1 MKNSILCNQS
11 ITTENTSSQANTP
24 NTNSEVKM
32 HCSCSISTIAVG
44 DGIII
49 VPKPIRA
56 SGPQW
61 MNYVKACNESK
72 EISIEVSKEAQ
83 EKSKVGMKMSKEE
96 RASKVQRFLEKR
108 RKRNGIK
115 KIRYQYRQQV
125 AARRIRYH
133 GRFIKIEQAKE
144 LILKGEL
151 VDANDKTE
159 LNKLFEELKE
169 NNMSDEYKE
178 LTVLQKP
185 KDEFKNTQDT
195 NIKTNNIINTRKF
208 SSSTSGGTNSGTS
221 PLIQVMKD
229 GNLSG
234 DTKETNGDVESSPP
248 VLKL

>member
-1 MKNSILCNQS
+1 MKNLILSEEPSIN
-11 ITTENTSSQANTP
+11 NSSPQLKTL
-24 NTNSEVKM
+24 NTNSEIRKS
-32 HCSCSISTIAVG
+32 CSCSISTIVMG
-44 DGIII
+44 ESIII

-61 MNYVKACNESK
+61 MNYVQACSESRREVVEGNK
-72 EISIEVSKEAQ
+72 EMKEKT
-83 EKSKVGMKMSKEE
+83 KSEAKITKEE
-96 RASKVQRFLEKR
+96 RISKVQRFLEKR

-169 NNMSDEYKE
+169 NNVLDE
-178 LTVLQKP
+178 TLQQQKA
-185 KDEFKNTQDT
+185 KIDNKSNLDT
-195 NIKTNNIINTRKF
+195 IPTINIASMRKF
-208 SSSTSGGTNSGTS
+208 STSTNGGTNSRTS
-221 PLIQVMKD
+221 PLIQIMKED
-229 GNLSG
+229 SRELKQQSS
-234 DTKETNGDVESSPP
+234 DIKVSPP